1 MAHLELRNIEKRYS
15 GGNEAVSG
23 ISFAADK
30 GEFIVMV
37 GPSGCGK
44 STTLRMVA
52 GLEDISSGEIFI
64 NGKQVNNL
72 APKDRDVAMVFQNY
86 ALYPHFTVKENIA
99 FPLTIRK
106 ESKEAID
113 REVGKAAE
121 LLSITHLL
129 SRKPKELSGGERQRV
144 AVGRAIVR
152 KPQVFL
158 FDEPLSNL
166 DAALRSSM
174 RAELKNLQREL
185 GTTMLY
191 VTHDQTE
198 AMTMGDRIAVL
209 NKGKLEQYDSPE
221 HIYRKPETSFVAR
234 FLGSP
239 SMNMITGT
247 LEGGVF
253 ISGEFRL
260 PLDSTISHATAQL
273 GVRPESVSI
282 VTDDSGE
289 GIISGTLSLIE
300 PLGSVTNYYIESNG
314 NTFIASMKGFAS
326 HDGYKLGDPMNLKI
340 KPTDVHLFDSQSGMR
355 LN

>member
-23 ISFAADK
+23 ISFAAEK

-106 ESKEAID
+106 ESKEVID

-129 SRKPKELSGGERQRV
+129 DRKPKELSGGERQRV

-198 AMTMGDRIAVL
+198 AMTMGDRIVVL
-209 NKGKLEQYDSPE
+209 NKGRLEQYDSPE
-221 HIYRKPETSFVAR
+221 NIYRKPLTSFVAR

-239 SMNMITGT
+239 AMNMLTGIVDNGMFT
-247 LEGGVF
+247 
-253 ISGEFRL
+253 SGAFRL
-260 PLDSTISHATAQL
+260 QLQSSTIGESVRL
-273 GVRPESVSI
+273 GVRPESVTI
-282 VTDDSGE
+282 VNDVIGE
-289 GIISGTLSLIE
+289 GLITGTLSLIE
-300 PLGSVTNYYIESNG
+300 PLGSVTNYYIESDG
-314 NTFIASMKGFAS
+314 NTFIASIKGFATPNG
-326 HDGYKLGDPMNLKI
+326 HKLGDTLHLKI
-340 KPTDVHLFDSQSGMR
+340 QPADIHLFDSGSGMR

>member
-1 MAHLELRNIEKRYS
+1 MAHLELQNISKRYS
-15 GGNEAVSG
+15 GDNEVVSDV
-23 ISFAADK
+23 SFSAEK

-52 GLEDISSGEIFI
+52 GLESISSGEMYI

-72 APKDRDVAMVFQNY
+72 EPKDRDVAMVFQNY

-106 ESKEAID
+106 ESRDIIE
-113 REVGKAAE
+113 REVTKAAE
-121 LLSITHLL
+121 LLSIKHLL
-129 SRKPKELSGGERQRV
+129 SRKPKQLSGGERQRV

-166 DAALRSSM
+166 DAALRSTM
-174 RAELKNLQREL
+174 RADLKNLQREL

-209 NKGKLEQYDSPE
+209 NKGKLEQYDTPDR
-221 HIYRKPETSFVAR
+221 IYRKPMTSFVAR

-239 SMNMITGT
+239 SMNIV
-247 LEGGVF
+247 EGSVESGVF
-253 ISGEFRL
+253 VSGEFRL
-260 PLDSTISHATAQL
+260 PLQFTVNQSTLHMGI
-273 GVRPESVSI
+273 RPESMLITSGA
-282 VTDDSGE
+282 GE
-289 GIISGTLSLIE
+289 GVISGSLSLIE
-300 PLGSVTNYYIESNG
+300 RIGSQTNYYIRNG
-314 NTFIASMKGFAS
+314 ENAFIATSNSALDLESK
-326 HDGYKLGDPMNLKI
+326 KLGDILFFMINPDNI
-340 KPTDVHLFDSQSGMR
+340 HLFDSGTGKR

>member
-23 ISFAADK
+23 ISFAAEK

-52 GLEDISSGEIFI
+52 GLEDISGGEIFI
-64 NGKQVNNL
+64 NGKQVNTL

-106 ESKEAID
+106 ESKDVID

-174 RAELKNLQREL
+174 RAELKNLQREI

-221 HIYRKPETSFVAR
+221 NIYRKPLTSFVAR

-239 SMNMITGT
+239 AMNMITGT
-247 LEGGVF
+247 VNGEVF
-253 ISGEFRL
+253 TSGAFRL
-260 PLDSTISHATAQL
+260 PLYIASGAKSVRL
-273 GVRPESVSI
+273 GVRPECVSI
-282 VTDDSGE
+282 VNDNSGE
-289 GIISGTLSLIE
+289 GIINGTLSLIE
-300 PLGSVTNYYIESNG
+300 PLGSVTNYYIESSG

-326 HDGYKLGDPMNLKI
+326 PDGYKLGDSMHLKI
-340 KPTDVHLFDSQSGMR
+340 RTSDVHLFDSESGMR

>member
-15 GGNEAVSG
+15 GGNEAVGG
-23 ISFAADK
+23 ISFAAEK

-64 NGKQVNNL
+64 NGKQVNTL

-106 ESKEAID
+106 ESTDVIE
-113 REVGKAAE
+113 REVTKAAE

-129 SRKPKELSGGERQRV
+129 ARKPKELSGGERQRV

-198 AMTMGDRIAVL
+198 AMTMGDRIVVL
-209 NKGKLEQYDSPE
+209 NRGKLEQYDSPE
-221 HIYRKPETSFVAR
+221 DIYRKPATSFVAR

-239 SMNMITGT
+239 SMNMMVGT

-253 ISGEFRL
+253 TSGEFRL
-260 PLDSTISHATAQL
+260 PLHSTISHRTAQL

-282 VTDDSGE
+282 VTDDLGE
-289 GIISGTLSLIE
+289 GMISGTLSLIE
-300 PLGSVTNYYIESNG
+300 PLGSVTNYYIETG
-314 NTFIASMKGFAS
+314 DATFIASINGFVS
-326 HDGYKLGDPMNLKI
+326 TDGHKLGDPIHLKI
-340 KPTDVHLFDSQSGMR
+340 HTADIHLFDSVSGMR